1 MDEITKKKIAY
12 KLRGRKKQARTKWL
26 ISQAMSGKQKTDQH
40 RQAISTAMLMY
51 WQNKKDKII
60 RL

>member
-26 ISQAMSGKQKTDQH
+26 ISEAMLGKQKTDH
-40 RQAISTAMLMY
+40 HKQAISVAMLEF
-51 WQNKKDKII
+51 WQNKKNKKV

>member
-26 ISQAMSGKQKTDQH
+26 ISQAMLGIQKTDEH
-40 RQAISTAMLMY
+40 KQAISIAMLVF
-51 WQNKKDKII
+51 WNNKKNKKVK
-60 RL
+60 L